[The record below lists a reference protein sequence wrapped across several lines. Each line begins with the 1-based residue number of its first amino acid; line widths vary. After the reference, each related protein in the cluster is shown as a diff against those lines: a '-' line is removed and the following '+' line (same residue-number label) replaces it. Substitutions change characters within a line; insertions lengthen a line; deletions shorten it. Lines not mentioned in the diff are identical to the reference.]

1 MQAALLTWDV
11 MAKEAKAR
19 IKINKL
25 LESAGWRFFDNEE
38 GKANIILESNTT
50 IQLINEENPQM
61 IKKSLPSLILQQI
74 ISEKMD
80 KEQQLVN
87 SNKELITIFEKKIK
101 DRIARV
107 WGE

>member
-1 MQAALLTWDV
+1 

-25 LESAGWRFFDNEE
+25 LESACWRFFDNEE
-38 GKANIILESNTT
+38 GKANILLEFNTT
-50 IQLINEENPQM
+50 FQLINDENPQ
-61 IKKSLPSLILQQI
+61 IINKSLPSLILQQI

>member
-1 MQAALLTWDV
+1 LQAALLTWDV

-25 LESAGWRFFDNEE
+25 LESAGWRFFDNEV
-38 GKANIILESNTT
+38 GKANILLKFNTT
-50 IQLINEENPQM
+50 FQLINDENPPI
-61 IKKSLPSLILQQI
+61 IKKSLPSLDIQKI
-74 ISEKMD
+74 ISEKID

-87 SNKELITIFEKKIK
+87 ANKELITIFEQKIK

>member
-1 MQAALLTWDV
+1 MALITWDV

-38 GKANIILESNTT
+38 GKANILLEFNTT
-50 IQLINEENPQM
+50 FQLINDENPPN
-61 IKKSLPSLILQQI
+61 IKKSLPSLDIQKI
-74 ISEKMD
+74 ISEKMV

-87 SNKELITIFEKKIK
+87 SNKELITIFEQKIK
-101 DRIARV
+101 DKIA
-107 WGE
+107 